1 VLANAARTGATL
13 SNGNN
18 RPPAMNNHVAI
29 DGPVASGKTLA
40 GKSLAAETGHLYLD
54 TGAMYRA
61 VAYLALKNGVDL
73 DNESGLVSMLAHH
86 AIAIVA
92 DPAATAGY
100 RVMIDGRDTGER
112 LFDPDVASAVSSVA
126 ALPAIRA
133 ELVRRQRAI
142 AAQGPVVMAGR
153 DIGTVVLPDA
163 RHKFF
168 LTASVDERAR
178 RRQAEFH
185 ERGLD
190 VDFEEVRA
198 QIAERDR
205 LDSTRAASPLRAAAD
220 AVTIDST
227 SLQPGDVVARMRA
240 HMERAP
246 A

>member
-1 VLANAARTGATL
+1 MPE
-13 SNGNN
+13 N
-18 RPPAMNNHVAI
+18 RNVAI
-29 DGPVASGKTLA
+29 DGWTASGKTTVAKLLA
-40 GKSLAAETGHLYLD
+40 SDLDLLYLD

-73 DNESGLVSMLAHH
+73 DSESALVSMLSHH
-86 AIAIVA
+86 SIAIVT
-92 DPAATAGY
+92 DVTTSVGY
-100 RVMIDGRDTGER
+100 RIVVDGRDTGDR
-112 LFDPDVASAVSSVA
+112 LFDPDVAAAVSSVA
-126 ALPAIRA
+126 ALPAIRTD
-133 ELVRRQRAI
+133 LVDRQRAI

-190 VDFEEVRA
+190 VPFEEVRA

-205 LDSTRAASPLRAAAD
+205 LDSTRAVSPLRAADD
-220 AVTIDST
+220 AIAIDST
-227 SLQPGDVVARMRA
+227 DMRPEDVVAKMRA
-240 HMERAP
+240 FMDAARE
-246 A
+246 

>member
-1 VLANAARTGATL
+1 MAND
-13 SNGNN
+13 
-18 RPPAMNNHVAI
+18 HVAI
-29 DGPVASGKTLA
+29 DGPVASGKTTISQLLA
-40 GKSLAAETGHLYLD
+40 TRTGHLYLD

-61 VAYLALKNGVDL
+61 VAYLALRNGVDL
-73 DNESGLVSMLAHH
+73 DNESGLVAMLAHH
-86 AIAIVA
+86 TISIVT
-92 DPAATAGY
+92 DPTRTAGY
-100 RVMIDGRDTGER
+100 RVLVDGRDTGER

-126 ALPAIRA
+126 ARSGIRT
-133 ELVRRQRAI
+133 ELVQRQRAI

-185 ERGLD
+185 ERRLD
-190 VDFEEVRA
+190 VAFDEVRS
-198 QIAERDR
+198 QIVERDR
-205 LDSTRAASPLRAAAD
+205 LDSTRAVSPLRAASD

-227 SLQPGDVVARMRA
+227 DMKPEEVVAKMRA
-240 HMERAP
+240 VMDGAP